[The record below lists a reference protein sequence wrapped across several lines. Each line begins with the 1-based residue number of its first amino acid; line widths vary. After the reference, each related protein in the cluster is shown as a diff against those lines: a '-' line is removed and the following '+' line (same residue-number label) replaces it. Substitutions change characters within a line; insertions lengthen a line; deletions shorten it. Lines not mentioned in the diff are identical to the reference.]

1 MAEHQADR
9 DPRRRRGRGV
19 TDDRRADLLR
29 AFQVLAPALND
40 DATRDAIA
48 ALLGL
53 EWIGQTAVPASPV
66 VPSIAVSALEPI
78 KLSATATAVS
88 APSPPVERLPT
99 ATPEPF
105 HLRRHRGADR
115 RPPAWMEEAAPL
127 PRLDTTAAAVP
138 LAVDPLIDP
147 LQARAIL
154 SSALARHVAGGPLDV
169 ERVVE
174 QVARG
179 EAILDL
185 PRQRPPSIAR
195 GVQLLLDRGGAMAPH
210 VADQAWLTD
219 AMRKVVGGYALDVLE
234 FADSPLRAAGKGRRR
249 MWKPYMQLMPPRS
262 GATVVAVTDLGIRA
276 LPPPASPS
284 TQDEWVAFA
293 DYLDRFGCPL
303 IALVPYSRERCPRRL
318 RRRFAILT
326 WDRRT
331 TAAAARAA
339 LARGLP

>member
-1 MAEHQADR
+1 M
-9 DPRRRRGRGV
+9 

-53 EWIGQTAVPASPV
+53 EWIGRIEAPPPPV
-66 VPSIAVSALEPI
+66 VAPIATLVAGPVT
-78 KLSATATAVS
+78 LSATGNVVSPAT
-88 APSPPVERLPT
+88 SPPVERLPT

-105 HLRRHRGADR
+105 HLERQRGADR
-115 RPPAWMEEAAPL
+115 RPPTWMEEAVPL
-127 PRLDTTAAAVP
+127 PRLDATAAAVP

-154 SSALARHVAGGPLDV
+154 SGALARHVAGGPLDV

-179 EAILDL
+179 EAIVDL
-185 PRQRPPSIAR
+185 PRQRLPSIAR
-195 GVQLLLDRGGAMAPH
+195 GVQLLLDRGEAMAPY

-249 MWKPYMQLMPPRS
+249 VWKPYTQLMPPRS

-284 TQDEWVAFA
+284 TQDEWVALA
-293 DYLDRFGCPL
+293 DYLDRVGCPL

-326 WDRRT
+326 WDRQT
-331 TAAAARAA
+331 TAASARAA